1 MKKLSVLMVLVFCA
15 VGLYAQNDV
24 TTFLGIPVDG
34 SKKDMIRK
42 LEGKGYV
49 YDNVRDV
56 LTGEF
61 NGRDVIISVVTNN
74 NKVYRICLQDA
85 NYVSETD
92 VRIRFNTL
100 CRQFK
105 NNERYFSGLNE
116 SIDYTIDE
124 DEDISYE
131 MVVKNKRYQAA
142 FYQRIDTAEMKTTL
156 LEWSSNR
163 YGEEELANL
172 TERQQ
177 EEMVDE
183 IINKTAE
190 IVFSKEVWFMIDEKY
205 GRYGVLMYYDN
216 KFNQANGKD
225 L

>member
-1 MKKLSVLMVLVFCA
+1 MLNATLV
-15 VGLYAQNDV
+15 G
-24 TTFLGIPVDG
+24 G
-34 SKKDMIRK
+34 SDKF
-42 LEGKGYV
+42 V
-49 YDNVRDV
+49 FFQ
-56 LTGEF
+56 TGEGF
-61 NGRDVIISVVTNN
+61 PF
-74 NKVYRICLQDA
+74 LP
-85 NYVSETD
+85 
-92 VRIRFNTL
+92 
-100 CRQFK
+100 
-105 NNERYFSGLNE
+105 
-116 SIDYTIDE
+116 
-124 DEDISYE
+124 
-131 MVVKNKRYQAA
+131 
-142 FYQRIDTAEMKTTL
+142 